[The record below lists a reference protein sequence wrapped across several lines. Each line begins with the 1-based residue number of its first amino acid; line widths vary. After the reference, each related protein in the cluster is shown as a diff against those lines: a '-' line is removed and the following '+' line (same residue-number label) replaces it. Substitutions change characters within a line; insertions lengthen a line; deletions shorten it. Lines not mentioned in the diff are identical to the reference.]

1 MQRLKKYIEEYPNS
15 NKQFFD
21 IQEELK
27 SLEIVKGVVL
37 PAEKKQ
43 AFILPSGKSDPYHIM
58 HRMLERQISDDDVRR
73 YMDNAKVMFVQWN
86 GNRQMF
92 FSSEGVSV
100 ISKVGEDWIY
110 KTVWSE
116 KDFDEV
122 TLKILEVINKH
133 VN

>member
-1 MQRLKKYIEEYPNS
+1 
-15 NKQFFD
+15 
-21 IQEELK
+21 
-27 SLEIVKGVVL
+27 
-37 PAEKKQ
+37 
-43 AFILPSGKSDPYHIM
+43 M